1 MSMGLKFAGSAN
13 KQAFN
18 TLLMYAKKF
27 TSLLGKSIAELAG
40 KSTIETSLNVIVLS
54 LAMVNNYFY
63 FLLFKKKS
71 RAVVFK
77 TEKKNVIFFLT

>member
-1 MSMGLKFAGSAN
+1 MSLGLRFAGSLN
-13 KQAFN
+13 KEAFD

-54 LAMVNNYFY
+54 LAMVRHGYF
-63 FLLFKKKS
+63 
-71 RAVVFK
+71 
-77 TEKKNVIFFLT
+77 

>member
-1 MSMGLKFAGSAN
+1 MSLGLRFAGSSN
-13 KQAFN
+13 KEAFT

-54 LAMVNNYFY
+54 LAMVG
-63 FLLFKKKS
+63 
-71 RAVVFK
+71 
-77 TEKKNVIFFLT
+77 FFIEFQQCVLCIANRRVTTLNI